1 MFVTTVKL
9 SNYYVTMAKSVNAV
23 KIMKSQKKIL
33 LMQKF
38 GKMYQFCQFLR
49 YISIVLYG
57 NSYQFLQNLLKFTE
71 NLLQ

>member
-49 YISIVLYG
+49 YISIGLYG

-71 NLLQ
+71 NLLH